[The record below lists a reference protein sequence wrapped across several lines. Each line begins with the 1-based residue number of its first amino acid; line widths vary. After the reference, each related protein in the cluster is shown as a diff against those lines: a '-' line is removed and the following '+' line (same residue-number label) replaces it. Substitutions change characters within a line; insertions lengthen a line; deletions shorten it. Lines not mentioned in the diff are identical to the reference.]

1 VRSASWIAVVM
12 LGLVPGTELRAHGL
26 CSRGDLDRVNRK
38 LHGRVVDYTNNHG
51 ADRALPSPSLGERR
65 DLYVYLPPGYDPTLR
80 YPLILWLH
88 GFSQD
93 EESFLQGVVQALD
106 RAMDEGKLPPAVVA
120 APDGSLRGVAGF
132 LSPGSFF
139 LNTRAG
145 AFENYLMKDVWEFL
159 LANYSIRPER
169 EAHVIAGASM
179 GGGAAFNKAFKYPD
193 RFGVVVGFFPPV
205 NLRWEDCH
213 GRYMGNFDP
222 SCWGWREDFSR
233 GHEVVGRFYVV
244 VPVRARRLV
253 FPLYGR
259 RNPETT
265 ALISGDNPVEMLDA
279 YDVREGQFEMFI
291 AYGGR
296 DQFNIDAQVESFL
309 YVAKERGLTVG
320 VAYDPR
326 GKHDLATAMRLLPA
340 TLDWLGPRMMPYGP
354 TP

>member
-1 VRSASWIAVVM
+1 VRSAGWIAVVL
-12 LGLVPGTELRAHGL
+12 LGLVPGPPLRARGL
-26 CSRGDLDRVNRK
+26 LLKADLDRVNRG

-65 DLYVYLPPGYDPTLR
+65 DLYVYLPPDYDPALS

-93 EESFLQGVVQALD
+93 EESFIHGVVQALD
-106 RAMDEGKLPPAVVA
+106 RAIDERKLPPVVVA
-120 APDGSLRGVAGF
+120 APDGSLRGVAGYF
-132 LSPGSFF
+132 SPGSFF
-139 LNTRAG
+139 LNSRAG
-145 AFENYLMKDVWEFL
+145 AFEDYLMKDVWEFL

-179 GGGAAFNKAFKYPD
+179 GGGAAFNKAIKYPD

-213 GRYMGNFDP
+213 GRYMADFDP
-222 SCWGWREDFSR
+222 CCWGWREDFSR
-233 GHEVVGRFYVV
+233 GREVVGRFYVV
-244 VPVRARRLV
+244 VPVRARRLLY
-253 FPLYGR
+253 PLYGR
-259 RNPETT
+259 RNPETA
-265 ALISGDNPVEMLDA
+265 ALISRDNPIEMLDA
-279 YDVREGQFEMFI
+279 YDVRPGQLEMFI

-309 YVAKERGLTVG
+309 YVARERGLEVG

-326 GKHDLATAMRLLPA
+326 GKHDMATAMRLLPA
-340 TLDWLGPRMMPYGP
+340 TLDWLGPRLMPYGP